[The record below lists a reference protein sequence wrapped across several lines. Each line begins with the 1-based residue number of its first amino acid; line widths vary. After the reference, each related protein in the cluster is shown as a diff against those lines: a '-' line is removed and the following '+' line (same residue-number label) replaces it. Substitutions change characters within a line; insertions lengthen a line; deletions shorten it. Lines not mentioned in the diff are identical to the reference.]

1 MKTQR
6 NAPCPCGSGKK
17 YKHCCLGIDLDG
29 SGTPHA
35 KPDHSKAI
43 TVIAVIGLA
52 ASAGATYVE
61 DLGLGLTVAAASVI
75 LGWGF
80 ITFSNPKKSGVR
92 QSRRFGLWSKKISS
106 SSISKAWSNFGD
118 SEIDCQT
125 GNCDPTLG
133 CIKSSCDHLFEWK

>member
-17 YKHCCLGIDLDG
+17 YKHCHLASDLDG
-29 SGTPHA
+29 PGTPHA

-43 TVIAVIGLA
+43 AVIATIGLV

-80 ITFSNPKKSGVR
+80 ITFSNPPPRKPESGNPAGLD
-92 QSRRFGLWSKKISS
+92 FGRK
-106 SSISKAWSNFGD
+106 D
-118 SEIDCQT
+118 
-125 GNCDPTLG
+125 
-133 CIKSSCDHLFEWK
+133 